1 MRKITGIASFLI
13 LMFSH
18 STMADVTGLLEKVAD
33 AYGGQTRI
41 SEVTA
46 YKQHGVTFSSMRGK
60 SGNVLRAYRHPDH
73 LRVEIK
79 YDQHAAE
86 LRILAGANAWKHNE
100 PANKL
105 FYSSMLLQ
113 ATRLGLPSILFEHQR
128 HVRDVGMMDG
138 KQGESLHALELNFHG
153 KYRLIVGVDPSS
165 GRILESHGI
174 IMNNGVK
181 LEFSTTY
188 HDFRLQD
195 GRMFAFEEVHYAM
208 GQKTGYTRFDRIE
221 ILSELPEELFH
232 PSGLKNKPP
241 DKMAENKNIQ
251 EQG

>member
-1 MRKITGIASFLI
+1 M

-18 STMADVTGLLEKVAD
+18 SAMADVTELLEKVAD
-33 AYGGQTRI
+33 TYGGQARI
-41 SEVTA
+41 AEVSV
-46 YKQHGVTFSSMRGK
+46 YKQYGVTFSSLRGK

-79 YDQHAAE
+79 YDQHASE
-86 LRILAGANAWKHNE
+86 LRILAGANAWKHDE
-100 PANKL
+100 PASEL

-113 ATRLGLPSILFEHQR
+113 AARLGLPSILFEHQK
-128 HVRDVGMMDG
+128 HVRDAGLMTG

-153 KYRLIVGVDPSS
+153 KYRLIVGIDPTN

-174 IMNNGVK
+174 INNSGFNM
-181 LEFSTTY
+181 EFATTY
-188 HDFRLQD
+188 HDFRFQD
-195 GRMFAFEEVHYAM
+195 GRMFAFEEVHYVM
-208 GQKTGYTRFDRIE
+208 GQKTGYTRIQRIE
-221 ILSELPEELFH
+221 ILSDLPEEMFY
-232 PSGLKNKPP
+232 PSGLKNKTP